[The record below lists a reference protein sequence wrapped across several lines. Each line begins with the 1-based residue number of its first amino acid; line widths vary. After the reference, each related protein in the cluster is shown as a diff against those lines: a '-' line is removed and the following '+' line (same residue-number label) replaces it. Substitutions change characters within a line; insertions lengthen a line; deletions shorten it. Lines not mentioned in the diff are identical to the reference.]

1 MLMKLL
7 IVITVLTDTVAVVLT
22 AYTMYCHRGCQVM
35 CKPSWID
42 NKWFLTGLS
51 LILWALMAAAF
62 WPELTRFSVWLSF
75 YDKEIVLT
83 NLTTVLLLAYGYY
96 LALQKLVAWLK
107 HLSYANA
114 RAAADSQIRK
124 CRYRCYNAESGTTS
138 RLYCRNLNVQ
148 VCPCADEWDVR
159 TEVRKSDVRSAI
171 EKANLNAFGSA
182 EITVP
187 SSRVVH
193 KAAEPSRLPGD
204 LEQAYMGQIIRL
216 IATHLPDGRVKR
228 ELREEDVKTFRVR

>member
-7 IVITVLTDTVAVVLT
+7 IIITVLTGTVAVGLR
-22 AYTMYCHRGCQVM
+22 AYTLYCHRGCQVM
-35 CKPSWID
+35 RKPSWIN
-42 NKWFLTGLS
+42 NKWFLTGMS
-51 LILWALMAAAF
+51 LILWTLMAAAF
-62 WPELTRFSVWLSF
+62 WPELTKLGVELKF
-75 YDKEIVLT
+75 YDEEIILN
-83 NLTTVLLLAYGYY
+83 NLIIVLLLAYGYY
-96 LALQKLVAWLK
+96 LALRKMVAQLK

-114 RAAADSQIRK
+114 RAAANSQVRK
-124 CRYRCYNAESGTTS
+124 CRYRCYNAESGATS
-138 RLYCRNLNVQ
+138 RLHCRNLNMQ

-159 TEVRKSDVRSAI
+159 TEVWKSDVRSAI

-193 KAAEPSRLPGD
+193 KAAEPSRLLSD
-204 LEQAYMGQIIRL
+204 IEQAYMGQIIRL
-216 IATHLPDGRVKR
+216 IATQLPDGRVKR